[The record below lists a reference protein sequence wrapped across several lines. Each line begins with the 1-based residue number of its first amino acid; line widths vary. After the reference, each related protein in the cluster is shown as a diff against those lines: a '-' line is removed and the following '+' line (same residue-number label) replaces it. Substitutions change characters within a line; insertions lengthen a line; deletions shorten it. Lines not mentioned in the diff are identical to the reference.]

1 MNHHRQEKK
10 DRLGWRGREIIKRQE
25 EKVKSLQKKSNLISN
40 IKNKIF
46 CRLGAS
52 EISGVGVFAI
62 RNIPVDTIVFEE
74 CNDSNE
80 FPIEISKLELE
91 GVNSAVRELIGDLLV
106 GSPYDTYSFPV
117 RGLNSAGVPFYLNHS
132 DEPNVKFSSERGE
145 VGKFLVFVSCRDIE
159 EGEELTQ
166 DYNNLSQDKTK
177 LYKQFPF
184 LHDKK

>member
-10 DRLGWRGREIIKRQE
+10 DRLGWRGKEIIKRQE
-25 EKVKSLQKKSNLISN
+25 EKVKSLQKKSNLVSN

-106 GSPYDTYSFPV
+106 VF
-117 RGLNSAGVPFYLNHS
+117 AG
-132 DEPNVKFSSERGE
+132 
-145 VGKFLVFVSCRDIE
+145 
-159 EGEELTQ
+159 
-166 DYNNLSQDKTK
+166 
-177 LYKQFPF
+177 
-184 LHDKK
+184 